1 MNKKLWSV
9 FWNIW
14 TSKVLLTS
22 TFVFFQVDKIKHAV
36 ANSKTKL
43 FMKNIS
49 IWSLHT
55 TSFPQ
60 LQVIEPWELHAL
72 GVGTPHTTHC
82 LADGNVM
89 ISTLRWRYP
98 QPLLENIHHR
108 TKSHSDGPAKN
119 GQGNFVLL
127 DGKTFKPKATWPAT
141 EKDVAQFGYDFWYEL
156 VYSYV
161 PGMTSG
167 IS

>member
-1 MNKKLWSV
+1 MPALGSDRVYVVDVKTDPRKPRLDKVSAIISYLW
-9 FWNIW
+9 
-14 TSKVLLTS
+14 
-22 TFVFFQVDKIKHAV
+22 
-36 ANSKTKL
+36 
-43 FMKNIS
+43 KNIS
-49 IWSLHT
+49 TWSLNT
-55 TSFPQ
+55 TP
-60 LQVIEPWELHAL
+60 LYQVIEPWELHAL

-141 EKDVAQFGYDFWYEL
+141 EKDIAPFGYDFWYDL
-156 VYSYV
+156 VYSYLV
-161 PGMTSG
+161 WHLVSASELPM
-167 IS
+167 